1 MEFTEAESNLAGMSL
16 SCYFLTYTDLQIW
29 WTSTISTPTPSST
42 MRSTR
47 FRRRAEKSTPRSTL
61 KSNLLVGTVRVWD
74 SFGYAADKNII
85 DLPCSFCISG
95 YWIEQHE
102 PNARCYRM
110 QVDDLTTECKMPRSI
125 DRRPELLIQLH
136 PSHPIL

>member
-95 YWIEQHE
+95 YWIERHE
-102 PNARCYRM
+102 TNARCYRM
-110 QVDDLTTECKMPRSI
+110 QFDLTTECKMPRSI